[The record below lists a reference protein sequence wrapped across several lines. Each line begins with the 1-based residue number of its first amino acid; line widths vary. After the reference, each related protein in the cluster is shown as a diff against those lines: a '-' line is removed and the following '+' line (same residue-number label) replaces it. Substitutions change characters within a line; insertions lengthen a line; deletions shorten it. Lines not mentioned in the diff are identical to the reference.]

1 MKLNDVEK
9 RVLEKI
15 GVPEKEVNVF
25 QEQAMEIVKEI
36 EYILKSKKI
45 KAVVFIGGSLR
56 KGTLIR
62 KKKQD
67 ADIFVRFESE
77 TEEEI
82 ADNFKKLIRWIKLKA
97 KKKRIHG
104 SRDYYRIG
112 GKNLEFEI
120 VPVQKIARPEEAKNT
135 TDLSYFHV
143 DYVSKHLEKNRKLGE
158 QIVLAKAFTHACGC
172 YGAESHIRGF
182 SGYALELLI
191 IHYKSFINFIRSMA
205 NTKKNITIDMQK
217 FYKGKDEIMSSMNEA
232 KLESPIV
239 LVDPTFKERNAL
251 AALSKETFEKFKIY
265 CRKFLKNPSDKFFE
279 HQETDE
285 KELKKSAR
293 QNKAE
298 IIKIT
303 ARTEK
308 QEGAVAGSKL
318 LKFFNLIAFK
328 FSQNYEFINKRFDYH
343 EAKEAWFYF
352 VMKKKKEV
360 IFSGPD
366 AADIENL
373 VKFKKKHRHCFVKEH
388 KAYAKEKPKDFKRIL
403 QEIKKEKL
411 PRMMG
416 ISRFSLVKV

>member
-1 MKLNDVEK
+1 MKTEQVGEK
-9 RVLEKI
+9 ILEKI
-15 GVPEKEVNVF
+15 GVPEKEVNIF
-25 QEQAMEIVKEI
+25 QEQTREMVKNI
-36 EYILKSKKI
+36 ENTLKSKKI
-45 KAVVFIGGSLR
+45 SAEVFIGGSLR

-67 ADIFVRFESE
+67 ADIFVRFESK

-82 ADNFKKLIRWIKLKA
+82 AHNFKKLIDGLRTKA
-97 KKKRIHG
+97 RKEKIHG
-104 SRDYYRIG
+104 SRDYYRII

-120 VPVQKIARPEEAKNT
+120 VPVQKIARPEESKNT

-143 DYVSKHLEKNRKLGE
+143 DYVSKKIEKNRKLAGE
-158 QIVLAKAFTHACGC
+158 IVLAKTFTHACGC

-191 IHYKSFINFIRSMA
+191 IHYKGFMNFIRSMA
-205 NTKKNITIDMQK
+205 NNKKINITIDMQK
-217 FYKGKDEIMSSMNEA
+217 FYKNEDEIMISMNEA

-279 HQETDE
+279 EKKFDE
-285 KELKKSAR
+285 IGLKKSAKKK
-293 QNKAE
+293 KAE
-298 IIKIT
+298 FVKIL

-318 LKFFNLIAFK
+318 LKFFNLIGFR
-328 FSQNYEFINKRFDYH
+328 FSQNYEIVNKIFEYH
-343 EAKEAWFYF
+343 EGKEAEFYF
-352 VMKKKKEV
+352 AIKKKKKV

-366 AADIENL
+366 ITDIENL
-373 VKFKKKHRHCFVKEH
+373 VKFRKKHRHCFVKEH

-411 PRMMG
+411 PKMMG
-416 ISRFSLVKV
+416 ISKFN